1 MLENKLNTVVV
12 LKTIFGILIVIVGVW
27 FIKTREYSDEDY
39 LEAVK
44 MYKRNTYKGRV
55 LDKYMDSRYY
65 EYITLL
71 EIYNIK
77 TTISMDL
84 EVSGLYDFIEVG
96 DSIIKKSGE
105 MKVRIIRQSLDT
117 IYEMKFN
124 TYNNDREN

>member
-1 MLENKLNTVVV
+1 MLENKLNTVVI
-12 LKTIFGILIVIVGVW
+12 LKAILAILIVIGGVW

-39 LEAVK
+39 IEVVK

-84 EVSGLYDFIEVG
+84 EVSGLYDFV
-96 DSIIKKSGE
+96 SFPKNRTVYK
-105 MKVRIIRQSLDT
+105 
-117 IYEMKFN
+117 
-124 TYNNDREN
+124 